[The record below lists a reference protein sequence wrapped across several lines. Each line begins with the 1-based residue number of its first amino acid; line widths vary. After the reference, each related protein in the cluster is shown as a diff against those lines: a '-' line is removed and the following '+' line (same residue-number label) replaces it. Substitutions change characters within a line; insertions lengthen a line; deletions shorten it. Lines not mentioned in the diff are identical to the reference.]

1 MRITKK
7 RRGFIN
13 HIKEDVFK
21 DKIHTIEQLLYLEKK
36 RHELFPQKEL
46 VEMVEIAIEEYAK
59 EMGWELE
66 YAIAHSRINYI
77 VKGEEK

>member
-1 MRITKK
+1 MKITKK
-7 RRGFIN
+7 KREFIN

-21 DKIHTIEQLLYLEKK
+21 GKIKTLEQLLYLEEK
-36 RHELFPQKEL
+36 RHELFHSKEL
-46 VEMVEIAIEEYAK
+46 LEMVEVAIEEYVK